1 MSAPLA
7 LYARSRGLP
16 LTLLMFLCAALF
28 TLWAGT
34 QQDAFLDPYRRV
46 PLLTLA
52 PLLTT
57 AAIGTSLHQHAE
69 ELDRTAVRPWW
80 RRRLTHLLALTALA
94 AAVLA
99 LAVPGDTQ
107 VYGAAAMTRNV
118 LGATGITAL
127 AAVVIGARLSWLPAM
142 LYFST
147 VYLSFS
153 SPACGRRRSCP
164 GPCRQG
170 RSAVPGP
177 RRSHS
182 SCSEARSTPGAA
194 HGPGTEAG
202 NSPAGTS
209 CGARRTYR

>member
-1 MSAPLA
+1 MSTPLA

-52 PLLTT
+52 PLLTS

-80 RRRLTHLLALTALA
+80 RRRLAHLLALTGLA

-107 VYGAAAMTRNV
+107 VYGAPAMIRNV

-153 SPACGRRRSCP
+153 SPRMREATVLSWPMQTGLQRGAWAAALMLFALGGALYARR
-164 GPCRQG
+164 
-170 RSAVPGP
+170 
-177 RRSHS
+177 
-182 SCSEARSTPGAA
+182 
-194 HGPGTEAG
+194 
-202 NSPAGTS
+202 
-209 CGARRTYR
+209 GARAGH